1 MIPALLPLD
10 PFLTGDYAAHRD
22 SFAVAGVG
30 EAGAGE
36 AGVPLADPAA
46 VGAALTA
53 FTAPLG
59 PARRVAAVSQWTK
72 SYFAVLT
79 VPSVAATL
87 LLDCDLPLSPEG
99 GITMLLGENGRPT
112 GFHLPGD
119 ARPLGPDRLGT
130 ACGFTR
136 FSGLIDDHLAAI
148 IPVFATAGGVPQ
160 RMIWSNAADYLD
172 RAARMLVPL
181 ASAWPGREAA
191 AAGLQALLA
200 TPDRPDGS
208 PNLLHEP
215 VRLMN
220 GLRTRKVCCLRYAMP
235 GEDFCGS
242 CPKRRRAEAARA
254 ARG

>member
-10 PFLTGDYAAHRD
+10 PFLTGDYAGHRD
-22 SFAVAGVG
+22 SFALAA
-30 EAGAGE
+30 EDGE
-36 AGVPLADPAA
+36 AGVPLADAAA
-46 VGAALTA
+46 VGAALTG

-72 SYFAVLT
+72 SYFAALT
-79 VPSVAATL
+79 LPSVAATL
-87 LLDCDLPLSPEG
+87 LLDCDLPLAPAG
-99 GITMLLGENGRPT
+99 GITMVLAETGRPSR
-112 GFHLPGD
+112 FRLPGD
-119 ARPLGPDRLGT
+119 ALPLGPDRRETG
-130 ACGFTR
+130 CGFTR
-136 FSGLIDDHLAAI
+136 FSGLIDDHLAVI
-148 IPVFATAGGVPQ
+148 IPVFAAAGGVPQ

-181 ASAWPGREAA
+181 AAAWPGREAA

-200 TPDRPDGS
+200 APHRPDGS

-242 CPKRRRAEAARA
+242 CPKRRRAEAART